1 MIEYEISK
9 KKNIAVKSR
18 TPLAFLIVTVAYH
31 YGTSTL

>member
-1 MIEYEISK
+1 MIEFD
-9 KKNIAVKSR
+9 IAVKSR